1 MERRLATTALAGW
14 LAACGGSPP
23 AVAGSPQPDPGP
35 RVPVAA
41 VAAAMTALLAT
52 PDGTP
57 GTPTTIERT
66 ALASLYGQ
74 DVTPAWLDGG
84 GRLTQDARI
93 ALAII
98 EDAAS
103 DGLRPADYGAADLA
117 HLELAIDAVDVP
129 PVRDLAAFDLQLSL
143 GMLRFWR
150 HLHEGRVDPR
160 AIGFKMSV
168 PADNHDFAG
177 ALREAL
183 DDHELQEA
191 TERFRP
197 PLVLYR
203 SLRRALAEYRARA
216 EAPAFEKLPEPA
228 KSVKPG
234 DSYPYL
240 AELARQL
247 VTLGDLGSEVP
258 VPALYEGAIVDGVR
272 RFQDRHGLEPDGV
285 LGRGTLAAL
294 NVPMAERVV
303 QIELALERLRW
314 MPHLSTDRFLAVNI
328 PMFQLWGWD
337 GVPPDGTPTFG
348 MRVIVGRALST
359 ETPVFAEE
367 MRHVIFRPYWN
378 VPPSIL
384 RGEIIPALRRD
395 PRYLEKHDMEIVA
408 GQGDRSPVVPATPEN
423 IARLGSGSLRVR
435 QRPGPS
441 NSLGLVKFVFPND
454 DNIYMH
460 GTPAPQLFGRP
471 RRDFSHGCIRVQDPV
486 RLAEWVLAGE
496 PEWTR
501 ERIVGAMNG
510 TSPRQVNLARPIQV
524 VLFYI
529 TAVVMPGDGTVRF
542 AEDIYRHD
550 ARLRKALAGRT
561 S

>member
-1 MERRLATTALAGW
+1 MLHVEGVDRRR
-14 LAACGGSPP
+14 
-23 AVAGSPQPDPGP
+23 PGHEIL
-35 RVPVAA
+35 VF
-41 VAAAMTALLAT
+41 
-52 PDGTP
+52 
-57 GTPTTIERT
+57 
-66 ALASLYGQ
+66 
-74 DVTPAWLDGG
+74 LD
-84 GRLTQDARI
+84 LDARI

-272 RFQDRHGLEPDGV
+272 RFQERHGLEPDGV

-496 PEWTR
+496 GEWTR

>member
-1 MERRLATTALAGW
+1 
-14 LAACGGSPP
+14 
-23 AVAGSPQPDPGP
+23 
-35 RVPVAA
+35 
-41 VAAAMTALLAT
+41 
-52 PDGTP
+52 
-57 GTPTTIERT
+57 
-66 ALASLYGQ
+66 
-74 DVTPAWLDGG
+74 
-84 GRLTQDARI
+84 
-93 ALAII
+93 
-98 EDAAS
+98 
-103 DGLRPADYGAADLA
+103 
-117 HLELAIDAVDVP
+117 
-129 PVRDLAAFDLQLSL
+129 
-143 GMLRFWR
+143 
-150 HLHEGRVDPR
+150 
-160 AIGFKMSV
+160 
-168 PADNHDFAG
+168 
-177 ALREAL
+177 
-183 DDHELQEA
+183 
-191 TERFRP
+191 
-197 PLVLYR
+197 
-203 SLRRALAEYRARA
+203 
-216 EAPAFEKLPEPA
+216 
-228 KSVKPG
+228 VKPR
-234 DSYPYL
+234 DPYPNL
-240 AELARQL
+240 EALARQL
-247 VTLGDLGSEVP
+247 AALADLASDVP

-272 RFQDRHGLEPDGV
+272 RFQERHGLEPDGV
-285 LGRGTLAAL
+285 LGRGTIAAL

-337 GVPPDGTPTFG
+337 GVPPDGAPTFG

-359 ETPVFAEE
+359 ETPVFVEE

-384 RGEIIPALRRD
+384 RGEVVPALRKD

-408 GQGDRSPVVPATPEN
+408 GQSDRSPVVPATPEN

-486 RLAEWVLAGE
+486 SLAEWVLAGE

-510 TSPRQVNLARPIQV
+510 TSPQQVNLARPVQV
-524 VLFYI
+524 ILFYI

-561 S
+561 TS